1 MEASQQV
8 KTEMVVYSV
17 GVHMNTD
24 SSYTPTISPEKTWP
38 TQRSQFLG
46 KGSFNLHREKSGL
59 VLKIQVFSIQS

>member
-38 TQRSQFLG
+38 TIRQFLG

-59 VLKIQVFSIQS
+59 VLTIQVFSIQS

>member
-38 TQRSQFLG
+38 TFRQFLG
-46 KGSFNLHREKSGL
+46 KGSLNLHREKSGL
-59 VLKIQVFSIQS
+59 VLKIQVF